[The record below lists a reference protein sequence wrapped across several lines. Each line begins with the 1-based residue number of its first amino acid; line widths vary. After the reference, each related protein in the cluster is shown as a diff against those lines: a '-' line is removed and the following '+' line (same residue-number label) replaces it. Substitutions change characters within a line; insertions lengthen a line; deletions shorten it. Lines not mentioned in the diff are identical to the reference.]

1 MNVIDLSQWTTQD
14 FSHLVTAAVV
24 VLTMYATAWI
34 NRPHWSSTIRT
45 LVAFG
50 IASALTTLQLWGMG
64 ELTVH
69 RLPWLVF
76 VVFLSASV
84 LYKTILRGSVKEFEA
99 KTSKPKAIS
108 PDGSYTVT
116 NLDPLSGPTRV
127 APNSIEGDGGAQ
139 VGQED
144 TTDGE

>member
-84 LYKTILRGSVKEFEA
+84 LYKTILRGPVKEFEA
-99 KTSKPKAIS
+99 KTSRSKPAAAS
-108 PDGSYTVT
+108 PA
-116 NLDPLSGPTRV
+116 PLSGPASV
-127 APNSIEGDGGAQ
+127 APNPVEGDGGAQ

-144 TTDGE
+144 TADGE